1 MERLLISGIDGVV
14 GANLAL
20 ALRDR
25 FEVIGLYHASPVE
38 LPGCRTLPCG
48 ENGSE
53 LSAAARGEAPDWMI
67 HCGPLAA
74 TAWDVIPVARLDEQ
88 PGIVGALAEGMAH
101 VGSLL
106 TCITSD
112 AVFAGPAL
120 FHDEH
125 AIRGGV
131 GALAEACRQSEDLLA
146 NHAVQSLTVRTHAYG
161 WSVAPSS
168 ACLAERCWQAALD
181 ASPLALDAD
190 AHATP
195 ILATDLAELLAVAW
209 QRRLRGVCHLAG
221 AERASPARLAAA
233 LSQHHDQ
240 HSPTFALA
248 TAAPSAG
255 LARETSLGTRRGRR
269 ELAMPMP
276 LLREGLARFAEQ
288 AANGHRDQ
296 LRSAVT
302 GLPCGAAA

>member
-1 MERLLISGIDGVV
+1 
-14 GANLAL
+14 
-20 ALRDR
+20 
-25 FEVIGLYHASPVE
+25 
-38 LPGCRTLPCG
+38 
-48 ENGSE
+48 
-53 LSAAARGEAPDWMI
+53 MI

-74 TAWDVIPVARLDEQ
+74 TAWDVVPFDRLDHQ
-88 PGIVGALAEGMAH
+88 PGIVGVLADGMAR
-101 VGSLL
+101 VGGLL

-131 GALAEACRQSEDLLA
+131 GALAEACRRSEDLLA

-221 AERASPARLAAA
+221 AERASPARLAVA
-233 LSQHHDQ
+233 LSHHQGQHCPIVAEADT
-240 HSPTFALA
+240 SEA
-248 TAAPSAG
+248 TGP
-255 LARETSLGTRRGRR
+255 ARETSLGTRRGRR
-269 ELAMPMP
+269 ALAMPMP

-288 AANGHRDQ
+288 DTNGHRDQ

-302 GLPCGAAA
+302 GSACGAAA